1 MAGSKE
7 YKIFKKFEV
16 EVLDILSKEGTD
28 LTMIGNAF
36 VGAEFIGKFALANIL
51 LKLPATATEQA
62 YDLIKAVVAQVVV
75 DPSKFEEFC
84 IILSNKKVLA
94 DKVATSLKDKRGMSM

>member
-1 MAGSKE
+1 MADSKE
-7 YKIFKKFEV
+7 YKIFKEFQA

-36 VGAEFIGKFALANIL
+36 VGAEFIGRDALPNIL
-51 LKLPATATEQA
+51 QKLPATASEQA
-62 YDLIKAVVAQVVV
+62 YDLIRAVVAQVEV

-84 IILSNKKVLA
+84 VILSNDKVLA
-94 DKVATSLKDKRGMSM
+94 AKVAENLRKKRGMYV